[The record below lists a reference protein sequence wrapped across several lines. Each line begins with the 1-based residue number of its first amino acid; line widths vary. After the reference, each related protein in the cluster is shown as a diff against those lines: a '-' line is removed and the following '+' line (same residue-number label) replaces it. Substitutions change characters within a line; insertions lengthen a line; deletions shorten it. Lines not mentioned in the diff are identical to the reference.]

1 MAASASHNG
10 GACPPTT
17 KLTCGLGAVTVAQKC
32 FSACSDPSDLTS
44 CYSCLVAVFGDNLA
58 TCCPCL
64 AYYAGVLGIPWIKIN
79 C

>member
-1 MAASASHNG
+1 MSAI
-10 GACPPTT
+10 A
-17 KLTCGLGAVTVAQKC
+17 VAQKC
-32 FSACSDPSDLTS
+32 MGACSSLDDPTS

-64 AYYAGVLGIPWIKIN
+64 TYYAQVLGLPWLKMN